1 MRMAEYFYMRVSA
14 RDKHV
19 NQKLTQQEKALQKYA
34 KTHGLKYDVKSIYK
48 EDCAEKN
55 FLDCKVW
62 IALEKKLKD
71 GDTLIFKDISCFTG
85 NAESGYG
92 KYIQL
97 METGVHLVFIDN
109 PSVCTDYIKQ
119 LRVVAE
125 KQHLVDNIS
134 LEDTVKLLLYV
145 ELDRLDQ
152 ERLVRRQRIKDGMDT
167 SEKKPGRKIGTME
180 KLNTELEEDIM
191 IYLKDSTVLQI
202 DIMKKH
208 NISRNTLKKYV
219 KIIAEKMNKNV
230 PNRNR
235 KTNSKA

>member
-1 MRMAEYFYMRVSA
+1 MAEYFYMSVSTQ
-14 RDKHV
+14 DKHV
-19 NQKLTQQEKALQKYA
+19 NQKLTRQEKTLQKYA
-34 KTHGLKYDVKSIYK
+34 KTHGLEYDVKSIYK

-55 FLDCKVW
+55 FFDRKVW
-62 IALEKKLKD
+62 IALEKKLRD
-71 GDTLIFKDISCFTG
+71 EDTLIFKDISCFTG
-85 NAESGYG
+85 NAESGSG

-97 METGVHLVFIDN
+97 MKKGIHLVFIDN

-145 ELDRLDQ
+145 EFDRLDQ

-167 SEKKPGRKIGTME
+167 SERKPGRKIGTME
-180 KLNTELEEDIM
+180 KLTPELKNDILL
-191 IYLKDSTVLQI
+191 YLRDGTALQV

-208 NISRNTLKKYV
+208 NISRNTLKKYA

-230 PNRNR
+230 PNSNR
-235 KTNSKA
+235 

>member
-1 MRMAEYFYMRVSA
+1 MRMAEYFYMSVSTQ
-14 RDKHV
+14 DKHG
-19 NQKLTQQEKALQKYA
+19 NHKLTRQEKTLQKYA
-34 KTHGLKYDVKSIYK
+34 EAHGLEYDVKSIYK
-48 EDCAEKN
+48 EDCVEKN
-55 FLDCKVW
+55 FLDRQVW
-62 IALEKKLKD
+62 ITLEKNLRD
-71 GDTLIFKDISCFTG
+71 GDTVIFKDISCFARD
-85 NAESGYG
+85 AESGYG
-92 KYIQL
+92 KYVEL
-97 METGVHLVFIDN
+97 MEKGIHLVFIDN

-119 LRVVAE
+119 LRAVAE
-125 KQHLVDNIS
+125 KRHLVDNIS

-145 ELDRLDQ
+145 EFDRLDQ